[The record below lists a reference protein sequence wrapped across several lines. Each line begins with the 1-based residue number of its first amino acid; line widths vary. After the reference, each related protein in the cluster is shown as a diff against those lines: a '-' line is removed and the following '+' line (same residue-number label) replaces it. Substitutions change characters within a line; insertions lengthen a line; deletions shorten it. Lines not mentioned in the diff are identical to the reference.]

1 MCIRCRRHR
10 RDQIPMTIFAMPMMI
25 LFSAILR
32 IHNNVGDCQNLRR
45 KGFKS
50 RQNCRSDLV
59 TRPAQKLGMPTLK
72 RDSSP
77 RALGPSLRIEE
88 SSRKAGN
95 PKGSLNWAH
104 CFKGASDKQTV
115 TFCLCGDGHG
125 CSCNK
130 HRGRSNICHSSSDP
144 TSSQLSLCT
153 FASQNAS
160 WWSARREL
168 PFVSP
173 EHACSHPRHLLP

>member
-1 MCIRCRRHR
+1 MFSWGYFVSRNSLCIRCRRHR

-130 HRGRSNICHSSSDP
+130 HRGRSNICHSRSS
-144 TSSQLSLCT
+144 SSS
-153 FASQNAS
+153 S
-160 WWSARREL
+160 RR
-168 PFVSP
+168 S
-173 EHACSHPRHLLP
+173 SSSRSRSGSGSRSSSKW